1 MSTSSDHLVV
11 MNAPVERRFYPRVTP
26 SVPIYVAF
34 GPNNL
39 GTLQNVS
46 ENGLQVSVPSGL
58 DVNSV
63 YRVFLCLNGIPNTIT
78 VQVRTVWS
86 AESQERSGIQLLD
99 LSEEDR
105 AQIRSWAALQA
116 PEGASSEPWYTPAKA
131 ETRAATTESPMAPA
145 LAPLLARE
153 SVATSEAAPSLGSLT
168 SPTDAR
174 PMAQVRNEIPA
185 YIPNAPAPRLRS
197 RSTKPLLIVWTASM
211 AGICLAAGWHFRH
224 EISGKFRHDSVLV
237 AQQREPE
244 DGPKTAPLAAPDKPA
259 PAQVPPDNDEESSP
273 AAAVP
278 TDAPAP
284 TATPE
289 AHTPNT
295 RAGRYFRHLGP
306 AAKPTLVWSAKQPA
320 QIDPPEVP
328 HSYGAD
334 SAVASV
340 PVATV
345 IPTPARVPAP
355 VATATSSPG
364 TGPGTAP
371 VAPPAAVAVSPTPT
385 AVDKTA
391 QFGNPQAI
399 NTYTTYTTYTAK
411 VGAADAPARKSA
423 ITGSISDSAI
433 TGSISDSASSADFA
447 AAKPANSASVA
458 ARQPALPSSSVVR
471 NTPFVASKSNA
482 SGPPVIQMDVPQA
495 RVMEV
500 SPPRSLTSS
509 YVSLPGERVLRSPSI
524 TMHVQRLVWVR
535 GDLWL
540 WRTHKKVTLGELAS
554 RVDPQISQLPAASGS
569 ITVQVGIDKD
579 GNVGNLKPLY
589 GSFAFF
595 PVVARAIREWHYEP
609 TYLDNKP
616 VDTQA
621 KIEIEFHATSTRAS
635 RP

>member
-11 MNAPVERRFYPRVTP
+11 MNAPVERRFYPRVSP

-58 DVNSV
+58 EVNSV

-86 AESQERSGIQLLD
+86 AESQKRSGIQLLD

-105 AQIRSWAALQA
+105 AQIRNWATLQT
-116 PEGASSEPWYTPAKA
+116 PEGASPEPWYTPAKA
-131 ETRAATTESPMAPA
+131 ETRAATLEPPVAPSP
-145 LAPLLARE
+145 APLLARE
-153 SVATSEAAPSLGSLT
+153 SVAKSEAAPSLGSLY
-168 SPTDAR
+168 SPVDAR
-174 PMAQVRNEIPA
+174 PVPQARNEIPA
-185 YIPNAPAPRLRS
+185 YIPNAPAPRLKS
-197 RSTKPLLIVWTASM
+197 RSTKPLFIVWTASM
-211 AGICLAAGWHFRH
+211 AGICLAAGWHFRR
-224 EISGKFRHDSVLV
+224 EISGKFRQDSALV
-237 AQQREPE
+237 SQQREPE
-244 DGPKTAPLAAPDKPA
+244 DGQKTAPLAVPDEPTPIA
-259 PAQVPPDNDEESSP
+259 PAQVRPDVRPDNDAESSP

-278 TDAPAP
+278 TDAPVP
-284 TATPE
+284 TVTPE
-289 AHTPNT
+289 ARTPT
-295 RAGRYFRHLGP
+295 RAGKYLRHLAP
-306 AAKPTLVWSAKQPA
+306 AAKPTLVWSAKQSA
-320 QIDPPEVP
+320 QIDPPEVG

-334 SAVASV
+334 SAVASM
-340 PVATV
+340 PVTSA
-345 IPTPARVPAP
+345 IPTPAKSPAP
-355 VATATSSPG
+355 VAAATSSPG
-364 TGPGTAP
+364 TGPVTAP
-371 VAPPAAVAVSPTPT
+371 VAPPAAVAASPMPT

-391 QFGNPQAI
+391 QFGNAQAI
-399 NTYTTYTTYTAK
+399 NTSTAK
-411 VGAADAPARKSA
+411 VG
-423 ITGSISDSAI
+423 SAI

-458 ARQPALPSSSVVR
+458 ARPPTLPASSVVR

-509 YVSLPGERVLRSPSI
+509 YVSLPGERVLRSSSI

-540 WRTHKKVTLGELAS
+540 WRTHKRVTLGELAS
-554 RVDPQISQLPAASGS
+554 RVDPQISQLPAGSGS
-569 ITVQVGIDKD
+569 ITVQASIDKD
-579 GNVGNLKPLY
+579 GYVANLKPLY

-595 PVVARAIREWHYEP
+595 PVVAKAIREWHYEP

-621 KIEIEFHATSTRAS
+621 KIEIEFHATSPRTS